1 MKTLFSAAARCLSKP
16 RLPSRCSHHKMLSAL
31 ASSQRSRSSLDVQLE
46 KFYTQSLEADDFFDV
61 KKIVSMEECFDARMH
76 LGHKRDCWHDG
87 FQEYLYGNRLDVD
100 IIDLEK
106 TVERLKVA
114 LNAVAHVAFRNGIFL
129 FTLRSGHRECHFV
142 DQLAVQVGEYSNTRR
157 WSETFLS
164 ARAARNKDIVRMPDM
179 VILFSCHDSI
189 FAPHPSIKEANNLAI
204 PIVGLVDSNCDPR
217 LISYPVPGNDDSPSS
232 VRHFGS
238 LVGKALMAGKEKRAQ
253 ILNQIGVPT
262 KLEDLFAYNIAAFK
276 KSDSNPENISNINVG
291 AS

>member
-87 FQEYLYGNRLDVD
+87 FQEYIYGNRLDVD

-164 ARAARNKDIVRMPDM
+164 ARAAMTLSSPLTRLSRKPTTSLSQLWASSTPIA
-179 VILFSCHDSI
+179 IHDSL
-189 FAPHPSIKEANNLAI
+189 ATQCLGMMTHPA
-204 PIVGLVDSNCDPR
+204 V
-217 LISYPVPGNDDSPSS
+217 
-232 VRHFGS
+232 
-238 LVGKALMAGKEKRAQ
+238 
-253 ILNQIGVPT
+253 
-262 KLEDLFAYNIAAFK
+262 
-276 KSDSNPENISNINVG
+276 
-291 AS
+291 